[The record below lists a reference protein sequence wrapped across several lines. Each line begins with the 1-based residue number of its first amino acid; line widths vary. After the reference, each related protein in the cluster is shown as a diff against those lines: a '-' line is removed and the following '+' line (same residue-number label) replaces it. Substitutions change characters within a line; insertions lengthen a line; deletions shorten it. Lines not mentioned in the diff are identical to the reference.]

1 MGVSTSL
8 MLRKSMENVKWCA
21 CGGMAICVD
30 VVWLLYWSAPVNV
43 KGEQIYI
50 LNDRVLA
57 SHS

>member
-21 CGGMAICVD
+21 CGGMAMCVD

-43 KGEQIYI
+43 KGEQI
-50 LNDRVLA
+50 
-57 SHS
+57 